1 VTCLLAL
8 AVAACALAACA
19 DSGPVCGPDRGVVAR
34 VVDGDTVELAS
45 GEKVRYL
52 LVDTPESV
60 NGADDC
66 FGHEAAE
73 LDRSLVLGREV
84 TLRYDDAAAGDAAAC
99 HDRYGRLL
107 AYVSVDGREVNTLLV
122 ERGYAC
128 VLYLPPAGT
137 SRHEAFERLEA
148 EARAQRRGLW
158 AACEVAPCE

>member
-1 VTCLLAL
+1 VRVASVASVAL
-8 AVAACALAACA
+8 ATLAACGTEGA
-19 DSGPVCGPDRGVVAR
+19 DAACGPERGVVAR
-34 VVDGDTVELAS
+34 VVDGDTIVLAS

-60 NGADDC
+60 NGADAC
-66 FGHEAAE
+66 FGHEAAQ
-73 LDRSLVLGREV
+73 LNRSLAEGHEV
-84 TLRYDDAAAGDAAAC
+84 TLRYDAAAC

-107 AYVSVDGREVNTLLV
+107 AYVSVEGREINALLV

-137 SRHEAFERLEA
+137 SRHEAFEALEA
-148 EARAQRRGLW
+148 DARARRRGLW

>member
-1 VTCLLAL
+1 MRMIPALAL
-8 AVAACALAACA
+8 VTLAGCGA
-19 DSGPVCGPDRGVVAR
+19 DGADGTCGPEHGVVAR
-34 VVDGDTVELAS
+34 VVDGDTLVLAS

-66 FGHEAAE
+66 FGHEAAQ
-73 LDRSLVLGREV
+73 LNRSLADGHEV
-84 TLRYDDAAAGDAAAC
+84 TLRYDDAAC

-107 AYVSVDGREVNTLLV
+107 AYVTVDGREINSLLV

-137 SRHEAFERLEA
+137 SRHVAVERLEA
-148 EARAQRRGLW
+148 EARAQHRGLW